1 MTGPQ
6 STDHGGLCPLGPSPR
21 IPVNWV
27 TGKALRHL
35 TPYCRTFPE
44 WPRVPV
50 PWVPRVPLPRRRT
63 RRCGGRT
70 RRRRQHH
77 HRGPGQGASPPPC
90 RRLVVGV
97 VAGPGT
103 EGRRPSFLCRH
114 GRSQALTRPFPRR
127 AGTPDSRRGRTG
139 CYYGL
144 DAPPNGLSVHPRVN
158 TRVVKKY
165 SASAWRGTWGIGRP
179 RLTRKRSVVQIF

>member
-1 MTGPQ
+1 M
-6 STDHGGLCPLGPSPR
+6 GPSPR

-27 TGKALRHL
+27 TGKASRHL

-63 RRCGGRT
+63 HRHGRRT
-70 RRRRQHH
+70 RRCRQHH
-77 HRGPGQGASPPPC
+77 HRGPGQGVSPPPRQC
-90 RRLVVGV
+90 LVVGG

-103 EGRRPSFLCRH
+103 EGRQPPTAGGGALAETRPSFLCRH

-139 CYYGL
+139 CHYGL
-144 DAPPNGLSVHPRVN
+144 DAPPNGCPCILASILELSSSTLLPLGGARG
-158 TRVVKKY
+158 
-165 SASAWRGTWGIGRP
+165 ASADQG
-179 RLTRKRSVVQIF
+179 